1 MPTHVHLRIA
11 FALAIA
17 TALVPTVSPA
27 AQVPGPITVKQV
39 LELFDTT
46 DSDTEAGKLLFA
58 YLSGIGETAGA
69 VIAEARK
76 SGAFSNCTGSL
87 SLDGTSVESA
97 LRQAGGDSATRAAT
111 PVIIADMFE
120 RAGCR

>member
-1 MPTHVHLRIA
+1 MPTHFLPRIA
-11 FALAIA
+11 FALVIS
-17 TALVPTVSPA
+17 TALFPTVSPA
-27 AQVPGPITVKQV
+27 AQAPGPITVKQV

-46 DSDTEAGKLLFA
+46 ESDPEAGKLLFA
-58 YLSGIGETAGA
+58 YLSGIGETAGV

-87 SLDGTSVESA
+87 SLDGTSVEAA
-97 LRQAGGDSATRAAT
+97 LRKAGGDSAKRAAT
-111 PVIIADMFE
+111 PVILGDMFE